1 MPSSGLVGTSW
12 MYCIDMHACE
22 IPTHI
27 NLKLK
32 KGAVA
37 WLEPREQGRS
47 GREVCQPQDWEN
59 TETRNE
65 SVL

>member
-1 MPSSGLVGTSW
+1 